1 MDERR
6 ITDRVPLSLEVRWDS
21 LSGRRSARIS
31 DISLTGCYV
40 ESLGQVTLGE
50 QVRLEMQ
57 TPTGRWITL
66 SGEVVHH
73 DPNIGFGVRFAS
85 LSDLEHN
92 ILVHVIDYARGF

>member
-6 ITDRVPLSLEVRWDS
+6 IAERVPLSLEVRWDG
-21 LSGRRSARIS
+21 LSGKRSARIS

-50 QVRLEMQ
+50 EIHLEIQ
-57 TPTGRWITL
+57 TPTGRWITV
-66 SGEVVHH
+66 SGEVAHR
-73 DPNIGFGVRFAS
+73 DPNMGFGVRFTS

-92 ILVHVIDYARGF
+92 MLIHVIDYARDF